1 MSSWVVPVTH
11 WQAVGEAEDPFVHL
25 AAHGHLLVSWP
36 PAPFE
41 RTPTYCYTIDDQFWV
56 WQPEVGGVRFNAQPP
71 DLVLLPLAG
80 TDRAAFLH
88 LVSRSWLPAIYPI
101 WQRQVLHASAVA
113 SEGSGDV
120 IAFTGPSG
128 AGKST
133 TAYGVAQRRGW
144 QLVADDTLAFSIDGH
159 DRAEPRIDLY
169 PLRNEA
175 RLRPATAEYFGE
187 REPTEIPFAW
197 PVVDLRLRIVY
208 ALDARDDHD
217 GPPAYIELRAAESY
231 PLLLQQAHAM
241 TLSLREHN
249 RRLMRDYL
257 SLAAGIRVFRISF
270 KKSFSDFGSVLDDI
284 ETHACRHGVT
294 LGKTTPP
301 FAADT
306 GAAIAPGQ

>member
-1 MSSWVVPVTH
+1 MARAFSPRTRQSARLRPHGQRVRQVGRDHRRSVDGRQRIDALASGRTLTVSSWVVPVTH
-11 WQAVGEAEDPFVHL
+11 WRAVGEGEDPFVHL
-25 AAHGHLLVSWP
+25 AAHGHLLVAWP

-80 TDRAAFLH
+80 TDREAFLR

-113 SEGSGDV
+113 SEVSGDV

-133 TAYGVAQRRGW
+133 TAYGVAQRRDW
-144 QLVADDTLAFSIDGH
+144 QLVADDTLAFSVDGH
-159 DRAEPRIDLY
+159 DRPEPRIRLY

-187 REPTEIPFAW
+187 SEATEVPFAW
-197 PVVDLRLRIVY
+197 PSIDL
-208 ALDARDDHD
+208 
-217 GPPAYIELRAAESY
+217 
-231 PLLLQQAHAM
+231 
-241 TLSLREHN
+241 
-249 RRLMRDYL
+249 
-257 SLAAGIRVFRISF
+257 
-270 KKSFSDFGSVLDDI
+270 
-284 ETHACRHGVT
+284 
-294 LGKTTPP
+294 
-301 FAADT
+301 
-306 GAAIAPGQ
+306 